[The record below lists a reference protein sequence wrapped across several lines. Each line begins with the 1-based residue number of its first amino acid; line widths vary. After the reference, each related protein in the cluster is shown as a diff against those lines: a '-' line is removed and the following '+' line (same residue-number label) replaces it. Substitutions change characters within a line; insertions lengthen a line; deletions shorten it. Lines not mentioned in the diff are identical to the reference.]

1 MGTTAGN
8 MKAQKNGRAIET
20 KLLGKQVSSHHVLD
34 TPKLEL
40 KTAQEKVQKKSEKKG
55 WRYGSFV
62 LYHHQHRL
70 LLRNK
75 GSYLFVVIDNEGN
88 IIRQKKISARQI
100 EKRFKV
106 LGRPQMTLYHTTV
119 FESAA
124 KA

>member
-1 MGTTAGN
+1 MGTAAGN

-34 TPKLEL
+34 TPTLEL
-40 KTAQEKVQKKSEKKG
+40 KTAQHKCKSKSKPHG
-55 WRYGSFV
+55 ASGRFV

-75 GSYLFVVIDNEGN
+75 GSYMFVVIDDDGN
-88 IIRQKKISARQI
+88 ILKQKKISARQV
-100 EKRFKV
+100 EKHFKV
-106 LGRPQMTLYHTTV
+106 LGRQQVTLSHPTV
-119 FESAA
+119 FKVGA